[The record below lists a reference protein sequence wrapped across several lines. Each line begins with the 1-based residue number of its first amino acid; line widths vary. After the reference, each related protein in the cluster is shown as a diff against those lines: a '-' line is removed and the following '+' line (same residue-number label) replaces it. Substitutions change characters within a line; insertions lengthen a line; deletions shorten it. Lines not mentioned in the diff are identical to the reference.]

1 MKKKIVDPL
10 LLSRQNYQIVKDAE
24 LTNEQIG
31 QFVLALLT
39 YQVEGTLPEDMD
51 PEALTVW
58 KVIHADMKRQFG
70 EGIR

>member
-1 MKKKIVDPL
+1 MKKNIMDPM

-58 KVIHADMKRQFG
+58 KVIRADMKRQFG